1 MKYKRINIEDQG
13 NTTIITMI
21 SPEKRNVLAVE
32 TMNEIID
39 TLQSIAESDALGVII
54 AAEGPVFSAGHNF
67 ADMRH
72 ASEQGARELFDLCTR
87 MMMLIQSIPQVVIA
101 RVHALA
107 TAAGCQLVS
116 MCDMAV
122 AAESATFAAP
132 GGKGGLFCHTPMV
145 GIARAVG
152 RKRGL
157 EMALLGDAIDA
168 QTAAE
173 WGLVNRVVADDKL
186 IDETNDL
193 MRRATRGSATSKAA
207 GKRAYYTQIDMP
219 QADAYEYAS
228 GVMAQGTAA
237 RDGQEGIAA
246 FVEKRAAKFGPRE

>member
-72 ASEQGARELFDLCTR
+72 ASEQDARELFDLCTR
-87 MMMLIQSIPQVVIA
+87 MMMLIQWIPQVVIA

-193 MRRATRGSATSKAA
+193 MRRATRGSATRS
-207 GKRAYYTQIDMP
+207 
-219 QADAYEYAS
+219 
-228 GVMAQGTAA
+228 
-237 RDGQEGIAA
+237 
-246 FVEKRAAKFGPRE
+246 GPRTNPADQHSGP

>member
-72 ASEQGARELFDLCTR
+72 ASEQDARELFDLCTR
-87 MMMLIQSIPQVVIA
+87 MMMLIQWIPQVVIA
-101 RVHALA
+101 RVHALD

-132 GGKGGLFCHTPMV
+132 GGKRSVLPYPHGRHCPSGGLK
-145 GIARAVG
+145 ARAGDGLIG
-152 RKRGL
+152 RCHRCSDCGR
-157 EMALLGDAIDA
+157 MGF
-168 QTAAE
+168 
-173 WGLVNRVVADDKL
+173 
-186 IDETNDL
+186 
-193 MRRATRGSATSKAA
+193 S
-207 GKRAYYTQIDMP
+207 
-219 QADAYEYAS
+219 
-228 GVMAQGTAA
+228 
-237 RDGQEGIAA
+237 
-246 FVEKRAAKFGPRE
+246 

>member
-1 MKYKRINIEDQG
+1 MKYKRISIEDQG

-32 TMNEIID
+32 TMNEMID

-72 ASEQGARELFDLCTR
+72 ASEQDARELFDLCTR

-186 IDETNDL
+186 IDETNEL